1 MTSLRQLSSNK
12 LVVFGLIVV
21 VLVLIGAVCA
31 PLFATADPN
40 EIDFQSRLQPPSAG
54 HWFGTDELGRD
65 LWARVLYGGRVSVS
79 IAVIVATLAATAGLI
94 IGAVSGYLGGR
105 VDTFIMR
112 MVDILIAIPGLV
124 LAMALT
130 AALGP
135 SLQNAM
141 FALAFVAMPGYIR
154 LVRGQARVV
163 SHAGYTEAAGSFGA
177 GRTYVVRV
185 HVIPYCLPIV
195 LVQITLD
202 IGALILAAAALSFL
216 GLGAQPPTAEWGAM
230 VAAGRQYLMTHWW
243 YPTIPGLA
251 ILVTAVGFNLIGD
264 GLRDWLDTRRSAN

>member
-1 MTSLRQLSSNK
+1 MNRLHLLFSNR
-12 LVVFGLIVV
+12 LVVLGIAIVAV
-21 VLVLIGAVCA
+21 VFIAAVFAPVLG
-31 PLFATADPN
+31 TTDP
-40 EIDFQSRLQPPSAG
+40 EAIDFKARLLPPG
-54 HWFGTDELGRD
+54 PNHWFGTDELGRD
-65 LWARVLYGGRVSVS
+65 LWTRTLYGARVSVT
-79 IAVIVATLAATAGLI
+79 IALAVVLLAATTGLAV
-94 IGAVSGYLGGR
+94 GAVSGYLGGW
-105 VDTFIMR
+105 VDTFVMR
-112 MVDILIAIPGLV
+112 CVDVLMAIPGLV

-154 LVRGQARVV
+154 LVRGQAKVV
-163 SHAGYTEAAGSFGA
+163 SHAGFTEAAGSFGA
-177 GRTYVVRV
+177 GKGYVVRV
-185 HVIPYCLPIV
+185 HIIPYCLPIV
-195 LVQITLD
+195 VVQATLD

-243 YPTIPGLA
+243 YPTSPGLA

-264 GLRDWLDTRRSAN
+264 GLRDWLDTRGEQN